1 VLVIGGGD
9 TGSDCVGT
17 ANRLGAA
24 HVAQYEILPRPREW
38 KEPWNPSWP
47 YWPSI
52 LRTTSSHEEGCERDW
67 GIETV
72 RLEGKDGRVSRGVFR
87 RVAWNGGA
95 AGEPPRMAA
104 VPGSEFTAEFDL
116 VLLAMGF
123 LHVRHGRLLADL
135 GVAID
140 GRGNVRTGDRGRT
153 SVDGVW
159 AAGDAATGA
168 SLVVRAIAQGR
179 EAAGAID
186 EQLS

>member
-1 VLVIGGGD
+1 V
-9 TGSDCVGT
+9 T
-17 ANRLGAA
+17 
-24 HVAQYEILPRPREW
+24 QYEILPRPREW

-47 YWPSI
+47 YWPTI

-72 RLEGKDGRVSRGVFR
+72 RLEGEGGRVARGVFR
-87 RVAWNGGA
+87 RVELMSGA
-95 AGEPPRMAA
+95 AGEPSRMAA
-104 VPGSEFTAEFDL
+104 VPGSEFSDDFDL

-135 GVAID
+135 GVEID
-140 GRGNVRTGDRGRT
+140 GRGNVRTDETGRT

-179 EAAGAID
+179 AAARAID
-186 EQLS
+186 GQLG